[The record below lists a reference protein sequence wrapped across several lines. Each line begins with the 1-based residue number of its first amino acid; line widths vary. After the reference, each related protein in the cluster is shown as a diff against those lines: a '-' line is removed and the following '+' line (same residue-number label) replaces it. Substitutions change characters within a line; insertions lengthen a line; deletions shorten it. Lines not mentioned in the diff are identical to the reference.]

1 MARVMQKRAT
11 SRRKLHIPRS
21 LSTSKSVRGSSI
33 VLGALLL
40 YIHKLKLKL
49 AALTRDYCT
58 LYATNR
64 QLLKYTRLLKSQVRV
79 EKIGNVARPS
89 FRVRVMCEKR
99 GGRLVPILEAF
110 EKMGLNIM
118 QASVSCDRMFA
129 MEAIAVAAAQE
140 QPPAATAVTQALL
153 EAIK

>member
-1 MARVMQKRAT
+1 MDK
-11 SRRKLHIPRS
+11 
-21 LSTSKSVRGSSI
+21 VRGSSI

-64 QLLKYTRLLKSQVRV
+64 QLLKYTRLLKMSQSQVRV